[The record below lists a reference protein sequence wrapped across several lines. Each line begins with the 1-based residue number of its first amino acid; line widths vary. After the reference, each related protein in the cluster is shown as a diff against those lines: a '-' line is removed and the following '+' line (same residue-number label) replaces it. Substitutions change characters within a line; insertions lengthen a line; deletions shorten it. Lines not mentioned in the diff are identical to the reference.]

1 MVGESASRPV
11 EMVPA
16 CSSGKALII
25 EIPVCSSCC
34 ENLKPCQRRKPDSEK
49 TPWGFRPVISRDAGV
64 LKLGCIEQ
72 PGDLKRWRTPAI

>member
-1 MVGESASRPV
+1 MVGESVTRPV

-25 EIPVCSSCC
+25 EIPVCSSRC
-34 ENLKPCQRRKPDSEK
+34 ENLKNCQQMEPDSEK
-49 TPWGFRPVISRDAGV
+49 TREGLRPMISRDAGA
-64 LKLGCIEQ
+64 LKLGCIEH

>member
-1 MVGESASRPV
+1 MVGESVTRPV

-25 EIPVCSSCC
+25 EIPVCSSRC
-34 ENLKPCQRRKPDSEK
+34 ENLKICQQRKPDSEK
-49 TPWGFRPVISRDAGV
+49 TREGLRPMISRDAGV
-64 LKLGCIEQ
+64 LKLGCIEH